1 MYNLLYE
8 ASDIVIGII
17 NMTTRLAALF
27 FALSR
32 FGKQWCGLCEQTAC
46 TDYLEVKRGGH
57 PGFVRAALRL
67 CMAF

>member
-27 FALSR
+27 LPYLALANNGVGCVSR
-32 FGKQWCGLCEQTAC
+32 Q
-46 TDYLEVKRGGH
+46 
-57 PGFVRAALRL
+57 RAPII
-67 CMAF
+67 